1 MTGEKANILLVD
13 DRPENLLAL
22 EAILEPL
29 GQNLVRA
36 GSGEEA
42 LKRLLRDDYAL
53 ILLDVQMPGL
63 DGFQT
68 AAYIRRRART
78 RGIPII
84 FLTAIHKDERHIAR
98 GYSEGAVDY
107 LLKPFDPNVLRAK
120 VRVFLE
126 LYQKDRA
133 LRENEQLFRRAFEDA
148 PVGVALVGTG
158 EDAGQVL
165 RVNRALCEMTGYTE
179 QALLENTLAS
189 LAQVSQAGE
198 DAELLRRVLDGEVP
212 SCQVEVSLGHASG
225 ERVPGL
231 LGASLVHDAN
241 RRPIY
246 AVLQVLDL
254 TERERA
260 ERDLSRAREELAR
273 RAAQQRQA
281 MEINNSVVQGLSV
294 AKYAFDEGKM
304 ETGRRAVEQTL
315 ESAQQIICDLLE
327 GALAELA
334 AGDFRRDTEI
344 TLNGE

>member
-1 MTGEKANILLVD
+1 MTGEKAIILLVD

-42 LKRLLRDDYAL
+42 LKRLLRDDFAL

-68 AAYIRRRART
+68 AAYIRRRERT

-107 LLKPFDPNVLRAK
+107 LLKPFDPNVLRSK

-148 PVGVALVGTG
+148 PVGVALVGVG
-158 EDAGQVL
+158 ERAGQVL
-165 RVNRALCEMTGYTE
+165 RVNRALCEMTGFTGE
-179 QALLENTLAS
+179 ALLHSGLSAM
-189 LAQVSQAGE
+189 AQVAHPGE
-198 DAELLRRVLDGEVP
+198 DADALQGVLNGAAP
-212 SCQVEVSLGHASG
+212 SCQVEVTLAHAAGH
-225 ERVPGL
+225 RVPAL

-241 RRPIY
+241 RHPIY
-246 AVLQVLDL
+246 AVVQVLDL

-260 ERDLSRAREELAR
+260 ERDLSKAREELAR
-273 RAAQQRQA
+273 
-281 MEINNSVVQGLSV
+281 
-294 AKYAFDEGKM
+294 
-304 ETGRRAVEQTL
+304 
-315 ESAQQIICDLLE
+315 
-327 GALAELA
+327 
-334 AGDFRRDTEI
+334 
-344 TLNGE
+344 

>member
-42 LKRLLRDDYAL
+42 LKRLLRDDFAL

-68 AAYIRRRART
+68 AAYIRRRERT

-107 LLKPFDPNVLRAK
+107 LLKPFDPNVLRSK

-148 PVGVALVGTG
+148 PVGVALVGVG
-158 EDAGQVL
+158 ERAGQVL
-165 RVNRALCEMTGYTE
+165 RVNRALCEITGYTE
-179 QALLENTLAS
+179 QALLETTLES
-189 LAQVSQAGE
+189 MAQVTQAGE
-198 DAELLRRVLDGEVP
+198 ADLLPRVLAGEAP
-212 SCQVEVSLGHASG
+212 SCQVEATLGHAAG
-225 ERVPGL
+225 EQVPAL
-231 LGASLVHDAN
+231 LGASLVHDAH
-241 RRPIY
+241 RHPMY
-246 AVLQVLDL
+246 AVIQVLDL

-260 ERDLSRAREELAR
+260 ERDLTRAREELAR
-273 RAAQQRQA
+273 RAARQRQA
-281 MEINNSVVQGLSV
+281 MEMNDTVVQGLSV
-294 AKYAFDEGKM
+294 AKYAFDEGEV

-334 AGDFRRDTEI
+334 AGDFRSDTRV